1 MKRRILVNAVIV
13 LFFAGVAWF
22 CYDMGKS
29 YSLILEN
36 LPYAADG
43 VQHPGIEAMQVTIDG
58 QGEPIYMLEGDQMP
72 GVAAGKKHVL
82 RLEILDEKDEVVETR
97 DVPFHILDLEG
108 KNSIN
113 VARAY
118 ALGRVN

>member
-1 MKRRILVNAVIV
+1 MKRRLLVNAGIV
-13 LFFAGVAWF
+13 LFFAALAYL

-29 YSLILEN
+29 YTLILEN
-36 LPYAADG
+36 VPYTVDN
-43 VQHPGIEAMQVTIDG
+43 VEYPGIEAMQVTIDG
-58 QGEPIYMLEGDQMP
+58 QGDPIYLLEGDQMP
-72 GVAAGKKHVL
+72 GVAAGKKHIL
-82 RLEILDEKDEVVETR
+82 RLEILDEKDAVVETR
-97 DVPFHILDLEG
+97 ELAFHILDLEG